1 MFWEVHFLQTY
12 TVAFFGHRYIIN
24 PFQIESRID
33 IIIEKLIKEK
43 QYVEFLVGRNGDFD
57 QFVFSAVIRA
67 KRKYRDDNSSLVLV
81 LPYLTAEYRNNV
93 EYFEEY
99 YDEIEI
105 CQESAK
111 AHFKS
116 ALQIRNRQM
125 VDRADL
131 IVCCIDHK
139 SGGAYQTIQYAK
151 KQNKKII
158 NLALEE
164 TE

>member
-1 MFWEVHFLQTY
+1 MDVFS
-12 TVAFFGHRYIIN
+12 VAFFGHRYIIN

-57 QFVFSAVIRA
+57 QFVSSAIIRA

-111 AHFKS
+111 VHFKS

-158 NLALEE
+158 NLVLEE
-164 TE
+164 TDNVFI